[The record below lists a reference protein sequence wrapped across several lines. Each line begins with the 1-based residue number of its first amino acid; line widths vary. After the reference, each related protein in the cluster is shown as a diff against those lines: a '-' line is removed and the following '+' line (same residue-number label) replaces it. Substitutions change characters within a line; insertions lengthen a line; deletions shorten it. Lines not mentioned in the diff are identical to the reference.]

1 MTMTTG
7 KGLTDPFIFKVL
19 DICTSHMSSKDNQ
32 KLQSEESGNQQLP
45 AYELSEYG
53 WLVYI
58 GELDENWSRG
68 TMSAAFRKVLK
79 VAKQMGCEYVRFDRD
94 GREYPE
100 LIKFKW

>member
-1 MTMTTG
+1 MTTG

-32 KLQSEESGNQQLP
+32 KLQSAEAGNQQLP

-58 GELDENWSRG
+58 GEIQENWG
-68 TMSAAFRKVLK
+68 GMSAAFRKVLK

-94 GREYPE
+94 GREYLE
-100 LIKFKW
+100 LLTFNW